1 MWNFMKD
8 QKTLVTSTEMGI
20 EKVLEGNYAFLL
32 ESTSNE
38 YARERN
44 CELIQIG
51 DLFDSKSY
59 GLGLRNDLEWNE
71 EISNGIIMLQE
82 KGIIQKIYEK
92 WWKSIGSVN
101 CHQTK
106 SEPDTSPMKFQNIRG
121 IFLVLGIGLVIS
133 CLVFM
138 MEKIWKKIKYVPK
151 NKSNNK
157 LFEKPLISEV

>member
-1 MWNFMKD
+1 MWNFMKE

-44 CELIQIG
+44 CELIQVG
-51 DLFDSKSY
+51 DLLDSKSY

-71 EISNGIIMLQE
+71 EISNAIIMLQE
-82 KGIIQKIYEK
+82 TGIIHKIYEK
-92 WWKSIGSVN
+92 WWKSMGSLN

-106 SEPDTSPMKFQNIRG
+106 NESDTSPMKFQNIRG

-133 CLVFM
+133 CFVFL
-138 MEKIWKKIKYVPK
+138 MEKIWKKIKSMPK
-151 NKSNNK
+151 KKSTNMP
-157 LFEKPLISEV
+157 FQKPLISQV